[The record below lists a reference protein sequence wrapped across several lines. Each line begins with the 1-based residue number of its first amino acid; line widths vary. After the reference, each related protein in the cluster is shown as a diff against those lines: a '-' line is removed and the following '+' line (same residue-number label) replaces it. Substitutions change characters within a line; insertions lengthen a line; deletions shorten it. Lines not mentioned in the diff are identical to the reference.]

1 VNLEA
6 CESTSADASPPV
18 AVAVASAKVSESVFS
33 WPAAVWIG
41 GCHVFALAAPFCF
54 TAEAAVVTIVLSWMT
69 GGLGICVG
77 FHRLLTHSGFQTYAP
92 VRGTLAVLGCLAG
105 EGPPIM
111 WVAAHRR
118 HHQFSDQPG
127 DPHSPRDGFWWSH
140 VLWMLSSPGS
150 SDWAEQYRRY
160 APDLLR
166 DPFIRF
172 LNRRWLWLHATA
184 GLLLLAGGWI
194 SGGWPMGISFVVYGL
209 FVRLVYVFH
218 ITWLV
223 NSASHLWGYQTYD
236 TGDDSRNLWWV
247 GLLAYGE
254 GWHNN
259 HHAHPRLARH
269 GHRWWE
275 IDTNYWFIL
284 LLKKLGLAW
293 NVADRIDDLD
303 ATSAK
308 PQQPELLETTSG
320 T

>member
-1 VNLEA
+1 MNIEDSG
-6 CESTSADASPPV
+6 STSADASPPA
-18 AVAVASAKVSESVFS
+18 AVENAKVTDSVFS
-33 WPAAVWIG
+33 WPAAIWIG

-54 TAEAAVVTIVLSWMT
+54 TVEAAVVAVVLSWLT

-92 VRGTLAVLGCLAG
+92 VRGALAVLGCLAG

-140 VLWMLSSPGS
+140 VTWMLSSPGS
-150 SDWAEQYRRY
+150 LDWAEQYRRY
-160 APDLLR
+160 APDILR
-166 DPFIRF
+166 DPFLRF
-172 LNRRWLWLHATA
+172 LNRRWLWLHATT
-184 GLLLLAGGWI
+184 GVLLLAAGWIGGGWQ
-194 SGGWPMGISFVVYGL
+194 MGVSLLVYGL
-209 FVRLVYVFH
+209 FVRLVWVFH
-218 ITWLV
+218 VTWFV
-223 NSASHLWGYQTYD
+223 NSASHRWGYQTYN

-247 GLLAYGE
+247 GLFAYGE

-275 IDTNYWFIL
+275 IDVNYWFIFV
-284 LLKKLGLAW
+284 LKKLHLVW
-293 NVADRIDDLD
+293 DVVDRIDHLEATASTPLNQDLL
-303 ATSAK
+303 K
-308 PQQPELLETTSG
+308 PTSG
-320 T
+320 H